1 MMSSRS
7 RTRYRAAIRRV
18 AARLGPLMLPM
29 ALAAVPVNAAAQLQP
44 LPEASAPRVKYTV
57 KVTSKTYGNA
67 EQTRIVRSGQI
78 DDYTWRMPAPGA
90 PASVP
95 PRCPGASGV
104 PVDATGAPI
113 RQIQLRLAPIVKNHM
128 ASLQLYFSGRAV
140 QGTSTVTVD
149 GKPLACPKT
158 VSFSQVTRLSL
169 PINGKTKTLTL
180 SDGTQLSLSAQY

>member
-1 MMSSRS
+1 MMSSRLC
-7 RTRYRAAIRRV
+7 TRYCAAIRRV
-18 AARLGPLMLPM
+18 VARLGPLVLPM
-29 ALAAVPVNAAAQLQP
+29 VLVVPVSAMAQLQP

-67 EQTRIVRSGQI
+67 EQTRIVRSGQT

-90 PASVP
+90 PPSVP

-113 RQIQLRLAPIVKNHM
+113 RQIQLRLAPIVENHV
-128 ASLQLYFSGRAV
+128 ANLQLYFSGRAV
-140 QGTSTVTVD
+140 QGTSTVMVD

-158 VSFSQVTRLSL
+158 VLFTQVTRLSL

-180 SDGTQLSLSAQY
+180 SDGTRLSLSAQY

>member
-1 MMSSRS
+1 MMLSRS

-18 AARLGPLMLPM
+18 VVWLRPLMLPM
-29 ALAAVPVNAAAQLQP
+29 VLAAVPVSATAQLQP

-67 EQTRIVRSGQI
+67 QQTRIVRSGQT

-95 PRCPGASGV
+95 PRCPGASSV
-104 PVDATGAPI
+104 PVDAAGAPI
-113 RQIQLRLAPIVKNHM
+113 RQIQLRLAPIVENHV
-128 ASLQLYFSGRAV
+128 ANLQLYFSGHAV
-140 QGTSTVTVD
+140 QRTSTVIVD

-169 PINGKTKTLTL
+169 SINGKPKTVTL
-180 SDGTQLSLSAQY
+180 SDGTRLSVSAQY

>member
-1 MMSSRS
+1 MMSSRLC
-7 RTRYRAAIRRV
+7 TRYCAAIRRV
-18 AARLGPLMLPM
+18 VARLGPLMLPM
-29 ALAAVPVNAAAQLQP
+29 VLVVPVSAMAQLQP

-67 EQTRIVRSGQI
+67 EQTRIVRSGQT

-90 PASVP
+90 PPSVP

-104 PVDATGAPI
+104 PVDATGTPI
-113 RQIQLRLAPIVKNHM
+113 RQIQLRLAPIVENHV
-128 ASLQLYFSGRAV
+128 ANLQLYFNGRAV
-140 QGTSTVTVD
+140 QGTSTVMVD

-158 VSFSQVTRLSL
+158 VLFTQVTRLSL

-180 SDGTQLSLSAQY
+180 SDGTRLSLSAQY